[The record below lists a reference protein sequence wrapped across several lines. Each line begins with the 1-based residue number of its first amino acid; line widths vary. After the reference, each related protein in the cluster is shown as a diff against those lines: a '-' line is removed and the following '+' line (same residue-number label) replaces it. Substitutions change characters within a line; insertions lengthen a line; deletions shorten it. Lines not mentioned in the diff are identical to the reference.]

1 MGKYIIVNGVMGSG
15 KSTLCNEI
23 AGRILPKPVVLNEI
37 YENNPYIAQYP
48 QPGSRK
54 MFKCQKIQIDNQKT
68 NDRTASALLS
78 QGFSVI
84 QDTSLQ
90 AIVPI
95 YCDETLMG
103 KYFQRTIE
111 YAFKNYIVPNA
122 SLKIFLCYSPEVLFE
137 RIKNRARGFEVSQL
151 SKLERLLPVYCK
163 GLDEIASSLN
173 NYKPWLVI
181 RDDSLSAA
189 QIASLAFERLCEL
202 G

>member
-15 KSTLCNEI
+15 KSALCNEI

-48 QPGSRK
+48 QPGSRE
-54 MFKCQKIQIDNQKT
+54 MFECQKIQIDNQKA
-68 NDRTASALLS
+68 NDRTADTLLS

-90 AIVPI
+90 TMVPI
-95 YCDETLMG
+95 YCNETLMG
-103 KYFQRTIE
+103 KYFQRTID

-137 RIKNRARGFEVSQL
+137 RIKSRARGFEVSQL
-151 SKLERLLPVYCK
+151 SQLERLLPIYCK
-163 GLDEIASSLN
+163 GLDEIASVMN
-173 NYKPWLVI
+173 DYKGWLVV
-181 RDDSLSAA
+181 RDSSLSVT
-189 QIASLAFERLCEL
+189 QIANLVLQRLGEL